1 MDYPV
6 KKEVKG
12 EVLVLEAP
20 QKLDTHA
27 SEFFRKQLA
36 QLVKSGNFKLVID
49 LKKTTYINS
58 TGLGAIVS
66 QIATCRSNSGDVRLA
81 NTPDSIL
88 SLLDITHLNKVLKS
102 FDSVKLAVKSYIE

>member
-1 MDYPV
+1 MEYPV
-6 KKEVKG
+6 KREIRG
-12 EVLVLEAP
+12 EVLVLETP
-20 QKLDTHA
+20 QKLDTNA
-27 SEFFRKQLA
+27 SEFLRKQLG
-36 QLVKSGNFKLVID
+36 QLVKSGHFKLIID

-66 QIATCRSNSGDVRLA
+66 QIATCRSNLGDIRLA

-102 FDSVKLAVKSYIE
+102 FDSVKLAIKSYIE